1 MSLHESVEKMKTR
14 FLSSVKTFEGDPV
27 RWKKLIF
34 EHGGRRKKI
43 PGDISRGG
51 GLVGG
56 GMPAIFQFNISAA
69 YIWGE
74 NVL

>member
-1 MSLHESVEKMKTR
+1 MKVEKMKTR
-14 FLSSVKTFEGDPV
+14 FLSSVETFEGDPV

-34 EHGGRRKKI
+34 EHGGWEGGKKD
-43 PGDISRGG
+43 PWGVFPRGG